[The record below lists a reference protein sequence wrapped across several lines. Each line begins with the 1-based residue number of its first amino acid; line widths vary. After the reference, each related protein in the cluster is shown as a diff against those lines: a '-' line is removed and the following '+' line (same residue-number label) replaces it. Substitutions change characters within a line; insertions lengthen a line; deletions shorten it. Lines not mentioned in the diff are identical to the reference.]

1 MAMISNLD
9 LILRVPLFAHLT
21 AQQAEPLAKAVTKK
35 RFKRGECMVEQG
47 KHSNVLLVILTGR
60 ARVLMTDK
68 KGREV
73 ILATL
78 RTGDYVG
85 DMSLIDQE
93 PHSASVNAEVLT
105 DVLVLGR
112 EEFLRA
118 LSDNVAIAMGVMRVL
133 TQRLRYADQKI
144 SSLALTGVYARV
156 ANVLLETAVADS
168 KGALTIRDRVSRQDV
183 AKMVGASR
191 EMVSRV
197 MKDFEEKGFLQ
208 TLEGGSVKVNER
220 RQIPR

>member
-9 LILRVPLFAHLT
+9 LILRIPLFAHLT
-21 AQQAEPLAKAVTKK
+21 PQQAEPLAKTVTKK
-35 RFKRGECMVEQG
+35 RYKRGECLVEQG
-47 KHSNVLLVILTGR
+47 KQSNTLLVILTGR

-78 RTGDYVG
+78 RAGDYVG
-85 DMSLIDQE
+85 DMSLIDND
-93 PHSASVNAEVLT
+93 PHSASVHTEVVT

-112 EEFLRA
+112 EEFLHAMSQNFSTA
-118 LSDNVAIAMGVMRVL
+118 LGVMRVL
-133 TQRLRYADQKI
+133 AQRLRYADQKI

-156 ANVLLETAVADS
+156 ASVLLETAAAD
-168 KGALTIRDRVSRQDV
+168 GQGTLTIKDRVSRQDV

>member
-21 AQQAEPLAKAVTKK
+21 AQQAEPLAKSVTKK
-35 RFKRGECMVEQG
+35 RYKRGERLLEQG
-47 KHSNVLLVILTGR
+47 AYSNALLIILTGR
-60 ARVLMTDK
+60 ARVLMTDSR
-68 KGREV
+68 GREV
-73 ILATL
+73 ILAIL
-78 RTGDYVG
+78 RTGDYLG
-85 DMSLIDQE
+85 DMCLIDKE
-93 PHSASVNAEVLT
+93 PNSASVHAEVLT
-105 DVLVLGR
+105 DVLVIGR

-118 LSDNVAIAMGVMRVL
+118 LSENSSIALEVIREF
-133 TQRLRYADQKI
+133 TKRLRYADHKI
-144 SSLALTGVYARV
+144 SSLALTGVYSRV

-168 KGALTIRDRVSRQDV
+168 RGVLTIRDRVSRQDV

-208 TLEGGSVKVNER
+208 TLEGGSMTVNER
-220 RQIPR
+220 RVSPR

>member
-21 AQQAEPLAKAVTKK
+21 VQQAEPLANAVTKK
-35 RFKRGECMVEQG
+35 RYKRGECMLEQG
-47 KHSNVLLVILTGR
+47 VHSDVLMIILTGR

-73 ILATL
+73 ILAIL
-78 RTGDYVG
+78 RSGDYMG
-85 DMSLIDQE
+85 DMCLIDQE
-93 PHSASVNAEVLT
+93 PNSASVHAEVLT

-112 EEFLRA
+112 DEFLRA
-118 LSDNVAIAMGVMRVL
+118 LSENASVALGVMRVL
-133 TQRLRYADQKI
+133 TKRLRYADHKI

-156 ANVLLETAVADS
+156 ASVLLETAVADS
-168 KGALTIRDRVSRQDV
+168 RGVLTIRDRVSRQDV

-197 MKDFEEKGFLQ
+197 MKDFEEKGFLR
-208 TLEGGSVKVNER
+208 TLEGGSMTVNER

>member
-21 AQQAEPLAKAVTKK
+21 AQQAEPLANAVTKK
-35 RFKRGECMVEQG
+35 RYKRGECMVEQG
-47 KHSNVLLVILTGR
+47 AHSDVLLIILTGR

-73 ILATL
+73 ILAIL
-78 RTGDYVG
+78 RSGDYMG
-85 DMSLIDQE
+85 DMCLIDQE
-93 PHSASVNAEVLT
+93 PNSASVHAEVLT

-112 EEFLRA
+112 DEFLRA
-118 LSDNVAIAMGVMRVL
+118 LSENASIALGVMRVL
-133 TQRLRYADQKI
+133 TKRLRYADHKI

-156 ANVLLETAVADS
+156 ASLLLETAVAD
-168 KGALTIRDRVSRQDV
+168 GRGVLTIRDRVSRQDV

-208 TLEGGSVKVNER
+208 TLEGGSMMVNER
-220 RQIPR
+220 RQSPR

>member
-9 LILRVPLFAHLT
+9 LILRVPLFAQLT

-35 RFKRGECMVEQG
+35 RYKRGECMVEQG

-78 RTGDYVG
+78 RSGDYVG
-85 DMSLIDQE
+85 DMSLIDHE
-93 PHSASVNAEVLT
+93 PHSASVHAEVLT

-112 EEFLRA
+112 DEFLRA
-118 LSDNVAIAMGVMRVL
+118 LSENLSIAMGVMRVL
-133 TQRLRYADQKI
+133 TQRLRYADHKI
-144 SSLALTGVYARV
+144 SSLALTGVYSRV
-156 ANVLLETAVADS
+156 ASVLLETAVADS
-168 KGALTIRDRVSRQDV
+168 KGNLTIRDRVSRQDV